1 MQFGWIDSFASQ
13 DLQISWGLLA
23 KSSGGPCV
31 MAWSCLG
38 LRCFQRFAG
47 NCSGF
52 ETDAPRLEEPGSAGE
67 RISTFDKEL
76 NFKSYPHTVR

>member
-1 MQFGWIDSFASQ
+1 
-13 DLQISWGLLA
+13 
-23 KSSGGPCV
+23 

-38 LRCFQRFAG
+38 LKCFQRFAG

-52 ETDAPRLEEPGSAGE
+52 ETDALSLEEPGSAGE

-76 NFKSYPHTVR
+76 NFKSYPNTVE